1 MANVLQALKEE
12 IGRVAKRELK
22 KDVVRLRQDSIWL
35 KKNVADL
42 KRRVVV
48 LERENRLLRAKSTR
62 LEKETTPAAEDLQK
76 MRVTGKMIRSLR
88 SRLGISQVELGQL
101 LGVSGQSV
109 YQWERKDGRLRLR
122 ETTKTALQRIRQMG
136 KREVQA
142 EVEKLA

>member
-1 MANVLQALKEE
+1 MANIMKALKDE
-12 IGRVAKRELK
+12 IARVAKRELK
-22 KDVVRLRQDSIWL
+22 KDMLRVRQDTIWL

-48 LERENRLLRAKSTR
+48 LERENRLLRVKSTR
-62 LEKETTPAAEDLQK
+62 LEKETTPPVENLQK
-76 MRVTGKMIRSLR
+76 MRITGKMIRSLR
-88 SRLGISQVELGQL
+88 KRLGIAQIDLGKL

-109 YQWERKDGRLRLR
+109 YQWERKDDRLRLR

-142 EVEKLA
+142 ELEKLG

>member
-22 KDVVRLRQDSIWL
+22 KDMVRIRQDTIWL

-62 LEKETTPAAEDLQK
+62 LEKETAPAAENLEK

-88 SRLGISQVELGQL
+88 KRLGIAQVELGQL

-109 YQWERKDGRLRLR
+109 YQWERKDDRLRLR
-122 ETTKTALQRIRQMG
+122 ETTKTALQRVRQMG

-142 EVEKLA
+142 ELEKLA

>member
-1 MANVLQALKEE
+1 MPNIMKALKEE

-22 KDVVRLRQDSIWL
+22 KDLTRVRQDSIWL

-42 KRRVVV
+42 KRRLVV

-62 LEKETTPAAEDLQK
+62 LEKETTPPAENLQK

-88 SRLGISQVELGQL
+88 TRLGIAQVEMGKL

-142 EVEKLA
+142 EMEKLG